1 MGRTARPDEIGFV
14 YKWTNKINDKWYI
27 GSHLGVPTDR
37 YVGSGKIFKKA
48 WKKYGSENFKRSI
61 LYQGRGFRKYEESLL
76 HRLNAAKNRM
86 SYNYHNWATGSAN
99 GDKHPKGM
107 LGKTHSE
114 EYKAWRSTLRGALNP
129 FYGKHHTEETRRR
142 WSILRK
148 GCRLSK
154 ETIEKIRNSNLGQ
167 KRSEEIRRRMSEAQK
182 GRIITE
188 AHRQKISN
196 TLKGRPGATR
206 GRKMSEEQKLKIS
219 RALQGRKLPEE
230 TKIKMRIAQKKR
242 WTVEAIRKRWTVEAR
257 KKMSLIMTGKQ
268 SHRFGK
274 PSIFKGKH
282 HTEKAKERIRQ
293 ALLGRRL
300 SKETRQRMS
309 ESQRKYWQKERDGE
323 GVQLS

>member
-1 MGRTARPDEIGFV
+1 MGRTTKLDEIGFV
-14 YKWTNKINDKWYI
+14 YKWTNKVNDKWYI
-27 GSHLGVPTDR
+27 GSHVGAPTDG
-37 YVGSGKIFKKA
+37 YIGSGKIFKKA
-48 WKKYGSENFKRSI
+48 WKKYGLKNFKRSV
-61 LYQGRGFRKYEESLL
+61 LYQGKGVRKYEESLL
-76 HRLNAAKNRM
+76 RRLNAAKDRM
-86 SYNYHNWATGSAN
+86 SYNYHNWATGSAS
-99 GDKHPKGM
+99 GGESPKGF

-114 EYKAWRSTLRGALNP
+114 EYKQRLRGKGNP

-142 WSILRK
+142 WSFLRK

-182 GRIITE
+182 GRIITA

-219 RALQGRKLPEE
+219 CALQGRKLPEE
-230 TKIKMRIAQKKR
+230 TKIKMSIAQKKR

-268 SHRFGK
+268 SHRLGK

-282 HTEKAKERIRQ
+282 HTEEAKERIRQ